1 MNTAKVHRCA
11 CLLYISLPTPKAFGQ
26 ERARSPMATMARS
39 VVVDPL
45 PLGVFTVYS
54 TQNAEQSELAQRF
67 AAMTLATQP
76 SDGARVLVRSTEL
89 HGLQREDGTEDAFRS
104 VQWYRVLVR
113 KVTHWA
119 ELAAQHPG
127 RLLLCSDNDV
137 TLLPGWRE
145 ALLRAYVEAGRPDLC
160 FQREGG
166 DDPFFAAVPYNSGF
180 FLMNGSARAAGMV
193 KSTASA
199 LPRCHS
205 LLPCRL
211 TQGFESGPLYALL
224 RSTQPPESQ

>member
-1 MNTAKVHRCA
+1 
-11 CLLYISLPTPKAFGQ
+11 
-26 ERARSPMATMARS
+26 MAS

-45 PLGVFTVYS
+45 PHGVFTVYS

-89 HGLQREDGTEDAFRS
+89 HGLQRDDGTEDAFRS

-113 KVTHWA
+113 KVKHWA

-166 DDPFFAAVPYNSGF
+166 DDPFFAAIPYNSGF
-180 FLMNGSARAAGMV
+180 FLMNGSDRAAGMV
-193 KSTASA
+193 KSAASA

-224 RSTQPPESQ
+224 RSTQPPKSQ